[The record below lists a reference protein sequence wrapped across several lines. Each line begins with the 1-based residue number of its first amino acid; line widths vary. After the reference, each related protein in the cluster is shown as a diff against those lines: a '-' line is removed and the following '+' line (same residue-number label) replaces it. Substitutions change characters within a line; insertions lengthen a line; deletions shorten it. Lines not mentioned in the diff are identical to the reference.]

1 MYTLCIGDTAQY
13 IYIIYRC
20 MYIRT
25 YVYSPYVYIHQSAW
39 ENKLD
44 ALTLVFNVYYI
55 GLQFS

>member
-20 MYIRT
+20 IYIRT

-39 ENKLD
+39 ENKLG
-44 ALTLVFNVYYI
+44 ALALAFNVYYI
-55 GLQFS
+55 GL